1 MGAYTDGFHRL
12 GQGEHHGI
20 AFVDVMQRMYTAT
33 GTKGQRELADWLG
46 VRQAF
51 ISDARRRN
59 RIPVAW
65 LRELVKRKVSCAP
78 ERVMTGKGLQFW

>member
-1 MGAYTDGFHRL
+1 MGAYTDGFHLL

-20 AFVDVMQRMYTAT
+20 AFDDVMQRMYTAT

-65 LRELVKRKVSCAP
+65 LRELVKRKVNCTP
-78 ERVMTGKGLQFW
+78 EWVITGKEPRFW

>member
-20 AFVDVMQRMYTAT
+20 AFDDVVQRMYTAT

>member
-20 AFVDVMQRMYTAT
+20 AFDDVMRMYTAT

>member
-20 AFVDVMQRMYTAT
+20 AFDDVMQRMYTAT